1 MKISLAQIKP
11 VKGDIEAN
19 LAIHK
24 NYIRQAAQA
33 GSDCIFFPELSITS
47 YESAMAEQ
55 LAMKEGDTI
64 LDELQELSNQLSIS
78 IGVGMPIAGKEKPR
92 IGMVIFQPSQSR
104 QYYFKQQLHSDEFP
118 FFEAGEQQVLI
129 PVKNYQIAPAV
140 CYESLQPDHSENAY
154 QLGANLYL
162 ASVAKSQQGVDK
174 AMAYFP
180 SIARKYSIPVMMV
193 NCIGPCDDFE
203 AAGQTA
209 IWSNEGNLIEQLG
222 NKQEGLLFY
231 ETDKDKVSTLLI

>member
-1 MKISLAQIKP
+1 MKISLAQIRP
-11 VKGDIEAN
+11 VKRSIEAN

-24 NYIRQAAQA
+24 NYIRMAAQQGA
-33 GSDCIFFPELSITS
+33 DCIFFPELSITS
-47 YESAMAEQ
+47 YESALAEQ
-55 LAMKEGDTI
+55 LTMKEEDNT
-64 LDELQELSNQLSIS
+64 LDELQELSNQLSIT
-78 IGVGMPIAGKEKPR
+78 IGVGMPTVGREKPR
-92 IGMVIFQPSQSR
+92 IGMVIFQPFQSR

-118 FFEAGEQQVLI
+118 FFEAGEKQVVI
-129 PVKNYQIAPAV
+129 PVKNYQIAPAI

-180 SIARKYSIPVMMV
+180 HIARKYAMPVLMV

-203 AAGQTA
+203 SAGQST
-209 IWSNEGNLIEQLG
+209 IWSKEGTMIAQL
-222 NKQEGLLFY
+222 KTEEGLLIY
-231 ETDKDKVSTLLI
+231 NTETNQIV

>member
-11 VKGDIEAN
+11 VKGNIEAN
-19 LAIHK
+19 LDLHT
-24 NYIRQAAQA
+24 NYIRLAAQA
-33 GSDCIFFPELSITS
+33 GADCIFFPELSITS
-47 YESAMAEQ
+47 YESALAEQ

-64 LDELQELSNQLSIS
+64 LDELQKLSNQLSIS
-78 IGVGMPIAGKEKPR
+78 IGVGMPIAGRKKPR
-92 IGMVIFQPSQSR
+92 IGMAIFQPLQMR
-104 QYYFKQQLHSDEFP
+104 HYYFKQQLHSDEFP

-129 PVKNYQIAPAV
+129 PVKNYQIAPAI
-140 CYESLQPDHSENAY
+140 CYESLQPDHSERAY

-209 IWSNEGNLIEQLG
+209 IWSKEGNLIEQLG
-222 NKQEGLLFY
+222 NQQEGLLFY
-231 ETDKDKVSTLLI
+231 ETDKYKASTLLI

>member
-19 LAIHK
+19 LLIHK

-33 GSDCIFFPELSITS
+33 GADCIFFPELSITS
-47 YESAMAEQ
+47 YESALAEQ
-55 LAMKEGDTI
+55 LVMKEGDNT
-64 LDELQELSNQLSIS
+64 LDELQELSNQLSIT
-78 IGVGMPIAGKEKPR
+78 IGIGMPIVGREKPR
-92 IGMVIFQPSQSR
+92 IGMGIFQPFQSR
-104 QYYFKQQLHSDEFP
+104 QCYFKQQLHSDEFP
-118 FFEAGEQQVLI
+118 FFEAGEKQVLI
-129 PVKNYQIAPAV
+129 TVKDTQIAPAI
-140 CYESLQPDHSENAY
+140 CYESLQPDHSERAY

-180 SIARKYSIPVMMV
+180 SIARKYSMHVMMV
-193 NCIGPCDDFE
+193 NCIGACDDFE

-209 IWSNEGNLIEQLG
+209 VWSKEGTLIVQLTNSQQGLVLCQLENEKTTTI
-222 NKQEGLLFY
+222 F
-231 ETDKDKVSTLLI
+231 I

>member
-11 VKGDIEAN
+11 VKGSIEAN

-24 NYIRQAAQA
+24 NYIRMAAQQGA
-33 GSDCIFFPELSITS
+33 DCIFFPELSITS
-47 YESAMAEQ
+47 YESALAEQ
-55 LAMKEGDTI
+55 LAMKEDDNT
-64 LDELQELSNQLSIS
+64 LDELQDLSSQLSIT
-78 IGVGMPIAGKEKPR
+78 IGVGMPTVGREKPR
-92 IGMVIFQPSQSR
+92 IGMVIFQPFQSR

-118 FFEAGEQQVLI
+118 FFEAGEKQVVI
-129 PVKNYQIAPAV
+129 PVKNYQIAPAI
-140 CYESLQPDHSENAY
+140 CYESLQPDHSECAY

-180 SIARKYSIPVMMV
+180 QIARKFAMPVVMV

-203 AAGQTA
+203 AAGQSA
-209 IWSNEGNLIEQLG
+209 VWSKEGTLIAQLT
-222 NKQEGLLFY
+222 NSQQGLVLCQL
-231 ETDKDKVSTLLI
+231 ETEKTTTVLI